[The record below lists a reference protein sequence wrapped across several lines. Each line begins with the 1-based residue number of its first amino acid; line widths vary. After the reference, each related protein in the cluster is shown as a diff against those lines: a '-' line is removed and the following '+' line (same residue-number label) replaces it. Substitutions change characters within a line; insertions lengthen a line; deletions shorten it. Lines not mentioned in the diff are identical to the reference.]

1 MPLHPRVEKLLSN
14 LARSGVKPVYETPL
28 ADARSLMVETSRLLG
43 APESVDSIE
52 DRTIRGPAGKIPVR
66 IYRPSQ
72 GPLPVVVYFHGGG
85 WVIGSIDSHDGYC
98 RMLANAANAIV
109 VSVEYRVAPEHR
121 FPSAAED
128 AYAATRWAAE
138 NARSFGGTTGRVGVA
153 GDSAGGNLAA
163 VSALMAR
170 DRGGPQIGCQVLI
183 YPITDCN
190 FDTPSYLDF
199 AEDYFLTR
207 DAMIWFWD
215 QYCPN
220 RTDRAHAYVSP
231 LRAESLADLPPALIL
246 TAEYDPLRD
255 EAEAYAAK
263 LAEAGVEAKSIR
275 YEGMIHGFTR
285 RFQLLDEAN
294 HALQETVAIIQSTL
308 L

>member
-1 MPLHPRVEKLLSN
+1 
-14 LARSGVKPVYETPL
+14 
-28 ADARSLMVETSRLLG
+28 
-43 APESVDSIE
+43 
-52 DRTIRGPAGKIPVR
+52 
-66 IYRPSQ
+66 
-72 GPLPVVVYFHGGG
+72 
-85 WVIGSIDSHDGYC
+85 
-98 RMLANAANAIV
+98 
-109 VSVEYRVAPEHR
+109 
-121 FPSAAED
+121 
-128 AYAATRWAAE
+128 AAE

-207 DAMIWFWD
+207 NAMIWFWD

-220 RTDRAHAYVSP
+220 RTDRAHAYVAP

-263 LAEAGVEAKSIR
+263 LAEAG
-275 YEGMIHGFTR
+275 
-285 RFQLLDEAN
+285 
-294 HALQETVAIIQSTL
+294 
-308 L
+308 